1 MKDSASLF
9 TDGLNCAQSVF
20 VPFARQFNID
30 EETAKKLSVA
40 LGAGVGRMRNVCG
53 AFSALAMLAG
63 LKFSE
68 NDTPENKKRIYQI
81 TQKLAEIFKEKNGSI
96 ICAELLK
103 LKEGE
108 NSSPAPQSRNAQYYK
123 TRPCLAIVQNAAD
136 IAESK
141 ILSGKI
147 AENIDA
153 K

>member
-20 VPFARQFNID
+20 VPFAQQLNID
-30 EETAKKLSVA
+30 EETAKKLSIA

-63 LKFSE
+63 LKFSK

-108 NSSPAPQSRNAQYYK
+108 NLSPTPQSRDAQYYK
-123 TRPCLAIVQNAAD
+123 TRPCLAIVQNAAE
-136 IAESK
+136 IAKEQ

-147 AENIDA
+147 AEEIDG